1 MVNLLKVSREFLIFF
16 NSSSMKVRNSIDC
29 LEPLKK
35 DLEKMN
41 CEGPAKKETFE
52 SRISQKKVTVL
63 LIFFLALCYN
73 KPKKSF
79 TFVKLMYL
87 YT

>member
-1 MVNLLKVSREFLIFF
+1 
-16 NSSSMKVRNSIDC
+16 
-29 LEPLKK
+29 
-35 DLEKMN
+35 MN

-52 SRISQKKVTVL
+52 SRISQKEVTVL

>member
-1 MVNLLKVSREFLIFF
+1 
-16 NSSSMKVRNSIDC
+16 
-29 LEPLKK
+29 
-35 DLEKMN
+35 MN
-41 CEGPAKKETFE
+41 CEGPATKETFE

-87 YT
+87 YTLVKISPEVAREL